1 MRLCFSCSY
10 EEKEEITPE
19 DSVEN
24 LKSTIAKKKGI
35 DTRYVHLIHKGKVL
49 HNGKRLADY
58 GTTVF
63 AVLIGR
69 CCIGLINSCRYF

>member
-35 DTRYVHLIHKGKVL
+35 DTRYVHLIHKGMVL

-69 CCIGLINSCRYF
+69 CGIGLINSCRYF